1 MMIPS
6 DIKCLFQEH
15 GTEVILET
23 GEVLFRQGDASDA
36 VYFVISGSLTV
47 YVTDGNSDPHLL
59 NSVGAGE
66 LVGELGAITQQSR
79 SATVIAV
86 SHVVLSCISM
96 IKLRTLLAHT
106 LPLVE
111 NMTSTNRDHVISAD
125 MARIQFGKTYQQMQ
139 KRLASLGEE
148 KEQLQELLRLRE
160 ELEAMVVHDLRNPL
174 NTIMMVLSLLE
185 RVKDQVNDPEGFM
198 HLAKLANGAA
208 QRMNQLITTLLD
220 IARLEAGK
228 LVLNIKE
235 FDLSSLLEHVI
246 EMEQP
251 MVTKSVK
258 MVHQTPPG
266 MMVKADRDVL
276 GRVIANLLDNAL
288 KFAPPSS
295 QIEITAQL
303 LDNQAVCINV
313 TDDGPGVPP
322 EERERIFEKFTQ
334 VKDAAHEKRGGTGLG
349 LTFCRMAVEA
359 HGGSIQVNAG
369 PSGAGSCFS
378 LQIPQ
383 E

>member
-1 MMIPS
+1 MIPA
-6 DIKCLFQEH
+6 DINRLFQEH
-15 GTEVILET
+15 GTELILET
-23 GEVLFRQGDASDA
+23 GDVLFRQGAPSDA
-36 VYFVISGSLTV
+36 IYYVVSGSLTV
-47 YVTDGNSDPHLL
+47 YVTEGSADPHLL

-66 LVGELGAITQQSR
+66 LLGELGAITQQPR
-79 SATVIAV
+79 SATLIAV
-86 SHVVLSCISM
+86 SRVVLSCIPT
-96 IKLRTLLAHT
+96 KDFRALLAHT

-111 NMTSTNRDHVISAD
+111 NMTLTSREHVISAD
-125 MARIQFGKTYQQMQ
+125 IARIQFGKTYKQMQ

-174 NTIMMVLSLLE
+174 NTVIMVLSLLE
-185 RVKDQVNDPEGFM
+185 RMKDQVDDPGGFT

-208 QRMNQLITTLLD
+208 QRMNHLIATLLD

-228 LVLNIKE
+228 LVLNIQE
-235 FDLSSLLEHVI
+235 FDLSTLLANVI

-251 MVTKSVK
+251 MVTGAVK
-258 MVHQTPPG
+258 IVNQTQPG
-266 MMVKADRDVL
+266 LMVKADRDVL

-295 QIEITAQL
+295 KIEITARS
-303 LDNQAVCINV
+303 LDHQTVCINV
-313 TDDGPGVPP
+313 TDAGPGVPQ

-334 VKDAAHEKRGGTGLG
+334 VKDPAHERRTGTGLG

-359 HGGSIQVNAG
+359 HGGSISVDAG
-369 PSGAGSCFS
+369 PEGVGSCFS
-378 LQIPQ
+378 FQIPQ